1 MVLGLVLGSMV
12 QKMDSEDYS
21 ARIVGVEA
29 HVAPCKFPTDFE
41 AEFLGCPVDLP
52 RAEAQE
58 QCEVVSAEIGDAL
71 RSIGALHHH
80 GRPGC
85 DQD

>member
-1 MVLGLVLGSMV
+1 
-12 QKMDSEDYS
+12 
-21 ARIVGVEA
+21 
-29 HVAPCKFPTDFE
+29 
-41 AEFLGCPVDLP
+41 LP